1 MKCVHKLAQRL
12 APPRLDALVAVASA
26 VVVLTSCKANT
37 GPGGPVATVSVT
49 PASES
54 LEVGQT
60 VQLIAVAKD
69 SSGAVLNRPVTW
81 SSSSGLMAT
90 VSSAG
95 LVIGHTAGSATITAS
110 SEGKS
115 GTAALT
121 VTAPPLCLDQAGST
135 LTVSGAQTSF
145 DNTSIASDTKVD
157 ASTAQFASPS
167 ATVVVHVGGG
177 PGICW
182 HGGEIDGQLPPSTPW
197 ATMHDSYGIDVDGA
211 SFLLEGL
218 RLFDLG
224 DGVTMDSQGDV
235 HWIWRDVYFKY
246 MRDDCVEN
254 DFLNSG
260 TIENSFFDGCYS
272 GFSARP
278 YTSVLD
284 GSNNV
289 VVLRNT
295 LFRAQAMD
303 QGYAQPGHGGFW
315 KWASNSPK
323 IDLYNTVFL
332 IDGPTIEDDA
342 IVPPPGKLRNCY
354 GNVMIWLGSGPFPEP
369 LPSQP
374 GCFTLLTGAQGQQ
387 FWDSAAAQ
395 WKAAHPNLLTD
406 AASPIVSLWSPSA
419 GATLTGSVTLTAT
432 AVDDRD
438 VVGVQF
444 KLDGVSIGGEV
455 TLEAPTTKFD
465 LVWSSNSTS
474 NGTHTLTATA
484 RDAAGHTTTG
494 PGISVT
500 ISN

>member
-1 MKCVHKLAQRL
+1 MTFVRKLVQRL
-12 APPRLDALVAVASA
+12 ARPRAVSVAVASA
-26 VVVLTSCKANT
+26 VVALISCQGST
-37 GPGGPVATVSVT
+37 GPSGPVASVSVT
-49 PASES
+49 PVAASV
-54 LEVGQT
+54 EVGQT
-60 VQLIAVAKD
+60 VQLSAVAKD
-69 SSGAVLNRPVTW
+69 STGAVLNRPVTW

-90 VSSAG
+90 VSAAG
-95 LVIGHTAGSATITAS
+95 LVLGHTAGSATITAM

-115 GTAALT
+115 GTAAIT
-121 VTAPPLCLDQAGST
+121 VTAPPSCLDQAGPT
-135 LTVSGAQTSF
+135 ITVSGAQTAF
-145 DNTSIASDTKVD
+145 DNTSMASDTKVD
-157 ASTAQFASPS
+157 ASTAQFAAPS
-167 ATVVVHVGGG
+167 ASVVVHVGGG
-177 PGICW
+177 SGICW
-182 HGGEIDGQLPPSTPW
+182 QGGEINGQLPPSTPW

-211 SFLLEGL
+211 SFLLEDL

-235 HWIWRDVYFKY
+235 TWIWRDVYFKY

-284 GSNNV
+284 GSNHV
-289 VVLRNT
+289 VVLRNS

-315 KWASNSPK
+315 KWADNSPK

-342 IVPPPGKLRNCY
+342 IVPPPGKLRNCS

-369 LPSQP
+369 LPSQT
-374 GCFTLLTGAQGQQ
+374 GCFTLLTGVQGQQ
-387 FWDSAAAQ
+387 YWDSAVAQ
-395 WKAAHPNLLTD
+395 WQAAHPNLLTD
-406 AASPIVSLWSPSA
+406 VASPVVAMWVPSG

-455 TLEAPTTKFD
+455 TLEAPTTKFS
-465 LVWSSNSTS
+465 LVWNSTGTS
-474 NGTHTLTATA
+474 NGTYTLTATA
-484 RDAAGHTTTG
+484 RDAAGHTTTS

>member
-1 MKCVHKLAQRL
+1 MTFVHRLVKRFACQR
-12 APPRLDALVAVASA
+12 ADVLVAVASA
-26 VVVLTSCKANT
+26 VVLISCKQNT
-37 GPGGPVATVSVT
+37 GPSGPVASVSVT
-49 PASES
+49 PVSAS

-69 SSGAVLNRPVTW
+69 SAGAVVNRPVTW

-90 VSSAG
+90 VSSVG
-95 LVIGHTAGSATITAS
+95 LVMGHKAGSPTITAM

-115 GTAALT
+115 GTATIT
-121 VTAPPLCLDQAGST
+121 VTAPPLCLDQAGPMI
-135 LTVSGAQTSF
+135 TVSGAQTSL
-145 DNTSIASDTKVD
+145 DNTSMVADTKVD
-157 ASTAQFASPS
+157 ASTAQFAAPS

-177 PGICW
+177 SAICW
-182 HGGEIDGQLPPSTPW
+182 HGGEINGQLPPSTPW

-235 HWIWRDVYFKY
+235 SWIWRDVYFKY

-254 DFLNSG
+254 DFLNNG

-303 QGYAQPGHGGFW
+303 EGYARPGHGGFW

-332 IDGPTIEDDA
+332 IDAPTIEDDA
-342 IVPPPGKLRNCY
+342 ILPPPGKLRNCY

-387 FWDSAAAQ
+387 YWDSAVAQ

-406 AASPIVSLWSPSA
+406 VASPIVSMWVPSG
-419 GATLTGSVTLTAT
+419 GATLAGSVTLTAT

-444 KLDGVSIGGEV
+444 KLDGVSIGAEV
-455 TLEAPTTKFD
+455 TLEAPTTKFS
-465 LVWSSNSTS
+465 LVWNSSGTS
-474 NGTHTLTATA
+474 NGTYTLTATA
-484 RDAAGHTTTG
+484 RDAAGHTTTS